1 MFDSPSELIS
11 NNNKEIKTIWHK
23 DLIDQTEFAIDY
35 AIARAAASMLLDNGI
50 CACMFHKAMQHE
62 MEFRGELDME
72 EEEWQLRKQIHG

>member
-1 MFDSPSELIS
+1 MFDSPTDLIA
-11 NNNKEIKTIWHK
+11 NNSKKIDSIWHS
-23 DLIDQTEFAIDY
+23 DLRDQTEFAIDY